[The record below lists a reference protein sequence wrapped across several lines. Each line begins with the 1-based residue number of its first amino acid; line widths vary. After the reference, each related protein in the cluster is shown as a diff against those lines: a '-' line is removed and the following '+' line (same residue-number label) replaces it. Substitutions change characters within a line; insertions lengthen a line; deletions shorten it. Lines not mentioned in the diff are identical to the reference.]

1 MKRFRKTTSIDASLL
16 AAFVLIGTA
25 LLPIGVA
32 AQNTLRIAAV
42 VNGDVISIFDL
53 EARLSMI
60 IASAGME
67 DRVEVRRRMGPQVLR
82 SLIDEK
88 LKMQEAKRLGIQVSK
103 EDIDKALRQ
112 VAAQNRADL
121 AQLDQILIQQGIR
134 KEDLVDKIESDVA
147 WVRVINKGQKTRVE
161 VDAQAVDHF
170 LARTK
175 ANEGKIESR
184 VAEIFLPVD
193 GPRDEAQIREVA
205 DRLSDQ
211 IQGGAN
217 FGALA
222 QTFSQSVTAA
232 VTGDLGWV
240 REGDMDEELD
250 SVIARLEP
258 GQTSTPVRT
267 VSGFHILQVMGR
279 RKTAGIGGE
288 QSVELQQILLPL
300 PNGAAPAEIERQV
313 ARAAA
318 FGPAAKDCADMDRL
332 GKEAGSSVT
341 SGNTGN
347 LPISRLAPELRPVV
361 TALPDGKASEPIRT
375 GAGVL
380 VLMVC
385 KRSGGDLTA
394 EDRERVREMLYQQR
408 MEDAAQ
414 RYLRDLRRMAFV
426 DVRL

>member
-121 AQLDQILIQQGIR
+121 AQLDQILTQQGIR

-193 GPRDEAQIREVA
+193 
-205 DRLSDQ
+205 
-211 IQGGAN
+211 
-217 FGALA
+217 
-222 QTFSQSVTAA
+222 
-232 VTGDLGWV
+232 
-240 REGDMDEELD
+240 
-250 SVIARLEP
+250 
-258 GQTSTPVRT
+258 
-267 VSGFHILQVMGR
+267 
-279 RKTAGIGGE
+279 
-288 QSVELQQILLPL
+288 
-300 PNGAAPAEIERQV
+300 
-313 ARAAA
+313 
-318 FGPAAKDCADMDRL
+318 
-332 GKEAGSSVT
+332 
-341 SGNTGN
+341 
-347 LPISRLAPELRPVV
+347 
-361 TALPDGKASEPIRT
+361 
-375 GAGVL
+375 
-380 VLMVC
+380 
-385 KRSGGDLTA
+385 
-394 EDRERVREMLYQQR
+394 
-408 MEDAAQ
+408 
-414 RYLRDLRRMAFV
+414 
-426 DVRL
+426 